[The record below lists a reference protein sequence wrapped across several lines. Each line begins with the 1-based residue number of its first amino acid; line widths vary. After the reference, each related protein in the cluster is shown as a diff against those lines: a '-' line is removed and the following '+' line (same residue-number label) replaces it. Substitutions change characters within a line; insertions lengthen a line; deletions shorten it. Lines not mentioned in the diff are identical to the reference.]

1 MKKIIIIALLTLLPL
16 PSHALDLDKKQHILF
31 SVLTFGTTYVV
42 TKDVTTSVLVGLGVG
57 LAKEIYDSK
66 HKNGDGFDTY
76 DLAADAVGVGLGVL
90 WVKNF

>member
-16 PSHALDLDKKQHILF
+16 PSQALDLDKKQHILF

-42 TKDVTTSVLVGLGVG
+42 TKDVKTSVLVGLGVG

-66 HKNGDGFDTY
+66 HKNGDGFDTH

-90 WVKNF
+90 WVRNF